1 MTTPAPISKKELKT
15 SIAVIGLV
23 IGTIS
28 FGSLLLFTPYWFVWP
43 IIVVCT
49 LVAVGYFS
57 ASKYNYQCPACKV
70 EFKITALQDFFAPH
84 GISKGPKGELYEWKL
99 LKCPQC
105 GKREKCFRVGQT
117 SQVQA
122 KPVEA

>member
-1 MTTPAPISKKELKT
+1 MANPAPTSKKELKT

-28 FGSLLLFTPYWFVWP
+28 VSSLLQFTPYGFVWP

-49 LVAVGYFS
+49 IVAVGYFF
-57 ASKYNYQCPACKV
+57 ASKYSYQCPACKV

-84 GISKGPKGELYEWKL
+84 GISKGPNGELYEWKL

-105 GKREKCFRVGQT
+105 RKRQKCFRVGQT
-117 SQVQA
+117 SQAIA